1 MKKKA
6 KKEKEKSYLWR
17 NLKMTWKLTKGSR
30 RYLFGVIILSIVLSV
45 IGGILP
51 TFSGKQVI
59 FVSDRLWDKL
69 IYVTL
74 VILALEISINIF
86 RNFDFKWGNIF
97 YRETLKKI
105 QIELASETV
114 KLETEEI
121 DNNTTGLFIDRL
133 TSDSNN
139 LANIYWNLFDVLAN
153 ILINVGILVAI
164 FIVSKVMFVFFVVSL
179 IILFLLAR
187 VRVKSRFKVDKE
199 RRKLNEK
206 RTGLIGEMVR
216 GLRDIKVLN
225 SEGNFIKIVGKNIS
239 ESNELNFKMN
249 ETNRKWDFIHGTVHD
264 IIDFLFIVLGIFL
277 INRDMLTVENLVILY
292 MYRQRLYNLLWYI
305 SSVLEILKDFN
316 LSANRVYEL
325 FEGDT
330 FKKEKFGDLKLDKIK
345 GNFEFKNVCF
355 SYKEDLAI
363 LDNLSFKIKAN
374 ETVAFVGRSGGG
386 KTTIFSLLTRLY
398 HPQSGEILIDGYNV
412 NDLSKETLR
421 GNISII
427 TQNPYI
433 FNMSIKDNLKVV
445 KPNLTKA
452 EMIKACKDAC
462 LDEFINTLPDKY
474 DTIVGEGGVTLSG
487 GQRQRLAIA
496 RAFIRKTEIILFD
509 EATSALDNETQEH
522 IQNAINNLQKDKT
535 ILIIAHRL
543 STVINADRIMVVD
556 GGKIVGEGTHKELLK
571 SNKLYKE
578 LYTTELQKENK

>member
-1 MKKKA
+1 MKKET
-6 KKEKEKSYLWR
+6 KKTKEKSNLMR

-30 RYLFGVIILSIVLSV
+30 RFLFGVILFSIILSV
-45 IGGILP
+45 IGGVLP
-51 TFSGKQVI
+51 TFSGKQVV
-59 FVSDRLWDKL
+59 FVSNSLWNNL
-69 IYVTL
+69 IKVTL
-74 VILALEISINIF
+74 IILVLEVSINIF
-86 RNFDFKWGNIF
+86 RNFNFKWGNIF
-97 YRETLKKI
+97 YRETLKRI
-105 QIELASETV
+105 QIELAKETV
-114 KLETEEI
+114 QLETEEI
-121 DNNTTGLFIDRL
+121 DNNTSGLFIDRL

-139 LANIYWNLFDVLAN
+139 LANIYWNLFDVFAN
-153 ILINVGILVAI
+153 ILINIGILVAI
-164 FIVSKVMFVFFVVSL
+164 FIVSKVMFAFFVVAL
-179 IILFLLAR
+179 TVLFLISR
-187 VRVKSRFKVDKE
+187 IRVKNRFKIDKE
-199 RRKLNEK
+199 RRKFNEK

-225 SEGNFIKIVGKNIS
+225 SEGNFIKIVGKNIT
-239 ESNELNFKMN
+239 ESNELSFKMN

-264 IIDFLFIVLGIFL
+264 ILDCLFIFLGIYL
-277 INRDMLTVENLVILY
+277 IAHDMLSVENLVILY
-292 MYRQRLYNLLWYI
+292 MYRQRLYNLLWYV

-325 FEGDT
+325 FEGDS

-345 GNFEFKNVCF
+345 GDFEFKDVSF
-355 SYKEDLAI
+355 SYKDDLSI
-363 LDNLSFKIKAN
+363 LDNLSFKINAN

-398 HPQSGEILIDGYNV
+398 HPQSGEILIDGHNV
-412 NDLSKETLR
+412 EELSKETLR

-433 FNMSIKDNLKVV
+433 FNMSIKENLKIV
-445 KPNLTKA
+445 KPNLTNA

-474 DTIVGEGGVTLSG
+474 DTVVGEGGVTLSG

-543 STVINADRIMVVD
+543 STVINADRILIVD
-556 GGKIVGEGTHKELLK
+556 GGKIVGEGTHKQLLK
-571 SNKLYKE
+571 NNKLYKE
-578 LYTTELQKENK
+578 LYTTELQKGN